1 MDVFDI
7 FNSKLPRLPLCEN
20 LRLAFNQY
28 LDWKK
33 QSGKREANLSGLVDN
48 WKSSSRMAGNLK
60 KALLDY
66 QSRHQAI
73 VQDLEGLGYKKFD
86 DRFTTRSR
94 LVVGLG
100 NPNPSENGLTFHHVY
115 GFPMIPGSA
124 QKGLCAHY
132 VKDFEGKSETDPIYQ
147 EIFGGKIQ
155 KGKVIF
161 LDAFPL
167 LVGNALPEGLL
178 DLDIMNPHYQEY
190 YSSQGKTPP
199 VDYLNPNPILFLAVG
214 SGVPFQFTLMA
225 PHKHRTFL
233 DMAGTWLKSA
243 LKIMGIGGKTQ
254 VGYGRLS

>member
-1 MDVFDI
+1 MTVFKN
-7 FNSKLPRLPLCEN
+7 FNRRLPRLPICEN

-28 LDWKK
+28 LGWKE
-33 QSGKREANLSGLVDN
+33 QSGKWKADLSRLVDN
-48 WKSSSRMAGNLK
+48 WKSSSRMAGKLK

-66 QSRHQAI
+66 QSRHRTI
-73 VQDLEGLGYKKFD
+73 VQGLGYKVFEPTL
-86 DRFTTRSR
+86 TTRSR

-132 VKDFEGKSETDPIYQ
+132 VKEIEGKSEADATYQ
-147 EIFGGKIQ
+147 EIFGGKTE

-167 LVGNALPEGLL
+167 LIDNALPEGLL

-190 YSSQGKTPP
+190 YSSEGKTAPA
-199 VDYLNPNPILFLAVG
+199 DYLSPNPILFLAVG

-225 PHKHRTFL
+225 PYKEKKLL
-233 DMAGTWLKSA
+233 DIAGRWLKSA

>member
-1 MDVFDI
+1 MSVFDE
-7 FNSKLPRLPLCEN
+7 FNRTLPKLPIHEN

-28 LDWKK
+28 LAW
-33 QSGKREANLSGLVDN
+33 KREKQKAKVVLSKLVN
-48 WKSSSRMAGNLK
+48 TWKSSRIMAEGLK

-73 VQDLEGLGYKKFD
+73 VRSLGYEVFEATL
-86 DRFTTRSR
+86 TTRSR

-115 GFPMIPGSA
+115 GFPIIPGSA

-132 VKDFEGKSETDPIYQ
+132 AKEIEDKTEADSVYQ
-147 EIFGGKIQ
+147 EVFGTKNQ

-167 LVGNALPEGLL
+167 LVEDTLPEGLL
-178 DLDIMNPHYQEY
+178 ELDIMNPHYQKY
-190 YSSQGKTPP
+190 YSSKGGIPP
-199 VDYLNPNPILFLAVG
+199 ADYLSPNPILFVAVG
-214 SGVPFQFTLMA
+214 PGVPFHFTLMA
-225 PHKHRTFL
+225 LRNHKALLEVARS
-233 DMAGTWLKSA
+233 WLKSA
-243 LKIMGIGGKTQ
+243 LEIMGIGGKTQ